1 MRIYLTAL
9 ALLCSALPIFAQR
22 AADWSVEMAGTAQK
36 IILQEFSGVP
46 VVQTDKAY
54 IGIDPET
61 QKEVWSIK
69 RSGNKLLAA
78 ATAEETDLCQM
89 RNTPYV
95 LVRGNVVDSRSGQTL
110 LDKDRDGYKELGG
123 YAVLPDLGGV
133 LVQVVAKGV
142 IRVIFIDFVEKKAK
156 WSTEIAK
163 NVNVEFIDI
172 SPEGKAAAAKA
183 EAEAAQRML
192 EMPANA
198 TLLTPDGYLLYRY
211 KKTLACINASTGKLL
226 WAEKADAAE
235 LLLSP
240 SGKALLVAEAEV
252 GPAIEGAISR
262 PKGRNVAAYDLS
274 TGKPVWKKEIKAN
287 AQIRWVDA
295 HPKFLT
301 IVHRKGCNLY
311 SYKTGEPLWEKD
323 FSARRIVEITPN
335 EDGYLVAF
343 QSGYKIMQL
352 DKKGKEMWKKAQI
365 LTTDDGEEMEDDTP
379 DDSGIDRFEYAK
391 GTVLVSADKIRFVP
405 AKGSGMKR
413 WRMKLEPRDRIAYDP
428 ERNNLVVLTLQKLL
442 LVNPDQN
449 PKTALEV
456 KVNIKNPYAF
466 HAMEVRE
473 KGYFMTSENE
483 YVLIDPAA
491 GTAMQRYYPKPLDAT
506 TLLLQFVDVS
516 FNSLNLSATAS
527 PVYCKKYGVWRP
539 GYCNREARQNRAIY
553 HETKRD
559 LAYFGLIP
567 PARFNAF
574 KQNLDFAYYLTG
586 REIDGK
592 DKNVLVKVSKDAG
605 SEADKLLIDNARPI
619 YYVDE
624 VEKRV
629 YYAHK
634 NTLKV
639 FQM

>member
-1 MRIYLTAL
+1 MRTYLITL
-9 ALLCSALPIFAQR
+9 VLLCSALPTFAQR
-22 AADWSVEMAGTAQK
+22 AADWSVEMAGIAQK
-36 IILQEFSGVP
+36 IVLQEFSGVP
-46 VVQTDKAY
+46 VIQTDKAY

-61 QKEVWSIK
+61 QKEAWSIK

-89 RNTPYV
+89 RNTPYL
-95 LVRGNVVDSRSGQTL
+95 LVRGNVVDSRSGQAL
-110 LDKDRDGYKELGG
+110 LDKERDGYKEMGG
-123 YAVLPDLGGV
+123 YAVLPEAGGV
-133 LVQVVAKGV
+133 LVQVVAKGM
-142 IRVIFIDFVEKKAK
+142 IRLVFIDFLEKKAK
-156 WSTEIAK
+156 WSTDVTKTIMS
-163 NVNVEFIDI
+163 EFIDMTT
-172 SPEGKAAAAKA
+172 EGKAAAARA
-183 EAEAAQRML
+183 EAEAERRML
-192 EMPANA
+192 EMPADA
-198 TLLTPDGYLLYRY
+198 TMLTPDGYLLYRY
-211 KKTLACINASTGKLL
+211 KKTLACLNANTGKLL
-226 WAEKADAAE
+226 WTEKADAAE

-240 SGKALLVAEAEV
+240 SGKTLLVAEAEV

-274 TGKPVWKKEIKAN
+274 TGKPTWKKEIKAD
-287 AQIRWVDA
+287 AQIRWIDA
-295 HPKFLT
+295 HPNFLT

-335 EDGYLVAF
+335 EEGYLVAF
-343 QSGYKIMQL
+343 QSGYKTMQL
-352 DKKGKEMWKKAQI
+352 DKKGKELWKKPQI
-365 LTTDDGEEMEDDTP
+365 LATDDGEEAEDDTP
-379 DDSGIDRFEYAK
+379 DYSGIDRFEYAK

-413 WRMKLEPRDRIAYDP
+413 WKMKLEPRDRIAYDP
-428 ERNNLVVLTLQKLL
+428 ERNNIVVLTLQKLL

-449 PKTALEV
+449 PKTASEV
-456 KVNIKNPYAF
+456 KANIKNPYAF

-473 KGYFMTSENE
+473 KGYFLTSENE
-483 YVLIDPAA
+483 YVLIDPVAC
-491 GTAMQRYYPKPLDAT
+491 TASHRYYTKPLDAT
-506 TLLLQFVDVS
+506 ALLLRFVDVS
-516 FNSLNLSATAS
+516 FNSLNLAATAS
-527 PVYCKKYGVWRP
+527 PAYVKKCGVYSP

-553 HETKRD
+553 RDTKRD
-559 LAYFGLIP
+559 LTYFGLIP

-574 KQNLDFAYYLTG
+574 KQTLDFAYYLTS

-605 SEADKLLIDNARPI
+605 NETDKLMIDNARPI